1 MRIFSINVLL
11 AIAVMCC
18 PFRAQA
24 EKPATV
30 QNEPD
35 TVWVRQFHD
44 EMVTDVIFSPDGS
57 LLVTVGH
64 DQKITI
70 INAATAEI
78 VRTIE
83 TPSRQFHL
91 VFGVHGE
98 GLYSCGIGVEVY
110 LWDITTGEQK
120 RMYTIGHK
128 AEGAPS
134 GIKDMSLSQDGRY
147 LATSAFYDAIVTD
160 VQTGEEVLKFSMD
173 EQYLRTSSISFSP
186 DGKLIVVGCDT
197 GRLYVVD
204 VQSGSIVHSS
214 RPADVVKGGVR
225 YSPDG
230 TLIAVGVISKETGNH
245 LLIFRADS
253 VVQKYQLEVQGAV
266 DDMAFS
272 PGGRYLVSTSNDGYI
287 YIWDVERGELVRSY
301 SYADPFGVLFEQRS
315 VAISPDSNYIASVLA
330 YYQVGL
336 WNAHWTTSTGVEEL
350 PSPLQ
355 APAIATD
362 AAGHTLQLHFTL
374 ATPAVVTVEIVDI
387 QGRVSLVQSN
397 TYNAGVQE
405 QTIAMPALARGAYYC
420 RFRTGD
426 HTFVRPFTITR

>member
-1 MRIFSINVLL
+1 
-11 AIAVMCC
+11 MCC

-24 EKPATV
+24 EKTVTV

-35 TVWVRQFHD
+35 TVWVRQFHED
-44 EMVTDVIFSPDGS
+44 MVTDVIFSPDGS
-57 LLVTVGH
+57 LLITVGH
-64 DQKITI
+64 DQKINI
-70 INAATAEI
+70 ISTATAEI

-91 VFGVHGE
+91 IFGVHGE
-98 GLYSCGIGVEVY
+98 GLYSCGVGSEVY

-128 AEGAPS
+128 AESAAI
-134 GIKDMSLSQDGRY
+134 GIKDMTLSQDGRY

-160 VQTGEEVLKFSMD
+160 VQTGEEVLKFTMD
-173 EQYLRTSSISFSP
+173 EQYLRTNSVSFTP

-204 VQSGSIVHSS
+204 VESGSIVHSS
-214 RPADVVKGGVR
+214 RPADVLKGGVR

-245 LLIFRADS
+245 LLIFKADS

-266 DDMAFS
+266 EDMAFS
-272 PGGRYLVSTSNDGYI
+272 PGGKHLVSTSNDGYI

-301 SYADPFGVLFEQRS
+301 SYADPFGGLFGQRS
-315 VAISPDSNYIASVLA
+315 IAISPDSTYIASVLA

-336 WNAHWTTSTGVEEL
+336 WNAHWTTSTGVAEL
-350 PSPLQ
+350 ASPLQ
-355 APAIATD
+355 APTITTD

-420 RFRTGD
+420 RFQTGD